1 MADRTRTPPKRL
13 SLGRETLRSLSGMHP
28 PRGEVRQT
36 CGGGCS
42 CLCGPDTFETT
53 DAA

>member
-1 MADRTRTPPKRL
+1 MADRTRSTPKRL
-13 SLGRETLRSLSGMHP
+13 ALGRETLRSLSGMHP
-28 PRGEVRQT
+28 SRGEGRET
-36 CGGGCS
+36 CRGGCS